1 MKKVILIVGAVIL
14 LVAGGLGG
22 AAMLGLGPLASRFG
36 SGGKVA
42 EETPSAP
49 QPPSAAGRKF
59 PMATFIIPVIEKR
72 TLRRQVA
79 MDLELQVNPAAGDKM
94 ATLMPRLYDAYYK
107 RLYEIVPRHSDPR
120 SAADTQIIHDEL
132 TKVAD
137 RVLGDGTVR
146 QVVIKSIYER

>member
-1 MKKVILIVGAVIL
+1 MKKAIVAVVVLIL

-22 AAMLGLGPLASRFG
+22 AAILGVGPLTSLFG
-36 SGGKVA
+36 SGGKAA
-42 EETPSAP
+42 EEAPSAP
-49 QPPSAAGRKF
+49 QPTPAAGRKF
-59 PMATFIIPVIEKR
+59 PMATFIIPIIEKR

-79 MDLELQVNPAAGDKM
+79 MDLELQVNPAAGDKV

-107 RLYEIVPRHSDPR
+107 RLYEIVPRHSDPQ

-137 RVLGDGTVR
+137 RVLGEGIVR
-146 QVVIKSIYER
+146 EVVIKSIYER